1 MPYSVGKTEIN
12 YPLPQKIE
20 FFPLRLHILVKKK
33 ERKEQTRLRGAQINK
48 QMRRII
54 PCSGEG
60 YEENKVKQKD
70 RDRSGVQSYFGVDG
84 QKRFLRTCHLS

>member
-33 ERKEQTRLRGAQINK
+33 RKKRTNKIKGSTNK
-48 QMRRII
+48 QTN
-54 PCSGEG
+54 
-60 YEENKVKQKD
+60 EEDNSMQW
-70 RDRSGVQSYFGVDG
+70 
-84 QKRFLRTCHLS
+84 

>member
-33 ERKEQTRLRGAQINK
+33 EKKRTNKIKGSTNK
-48 QMRRII
+48 QTN
-54 PCSGEG
+54 
-60 YEENKVKQKD
+60 EEDNSMQW
-70 RDRSGVQSYFGVDG
+70 
-84 QKRFLRTCHLS
+84 